1 MRLVVAEKPSVARDL
16 ARVIG
21 ATRKGEGCLEGPD
34 VRVTWCIGH
43 LAELEDPAHYQA
55 AWKRW
60 SFDTLPMI
68 PETFALRVRSG
79 DIQAHFAALKRMLR
93 DRAVTE
99 IVNACDA
106 GREGELIFRYV
117 YELVGCTRPVIRLWT
132 SSLTDE
138 AIRVAWARLRPAAE
152 FDALADAARCRSEA
166 DWLVGLN
173 ATRALTCLARQ
184 GGGEQLL
191 SVGRV
196 QTPTLAMIVARD
208 RAIAAFVPEPYWL
221 VKARFEAG
229 EAGAEGAGT
238 WEATFFQRQPER
250 AERGGDRSG
259 KDGETTKDGEPD
271 VAPVAERILDRATAE
286 AIVAATRDR
295 VGTVAEADRR
305 RIREQPPLLYDLTAL
320 QRRANERYG
329 ISAPRTLQIA
339 QALYE
344 KHKLITYPRT
354 DARHLTPDQV
364 GELPKVLEGLARL
377 PTYAPFAEA
386 LLARPIAPGRRV
398 VDAAEVGDH
407 HAILPTGRTPDPAR
421 LDPDE
426 RRVFDLVA
434 RRLMA
439 ALSPD
444 AIFDATT
451 LIVRV
456 PPAGPHAAALDA
468 AGISALLYR
477 ARGRVCRDPG
487 WRAVDPPGKSREVD
501 LPNVEPGAA
510 AQALDVRLVEEK
522 TRPLRP
528 YTDSTLLGAM
538 ETAGKTL
545 DDDALKRAMRHAG
558 LGTPA
563 TRAAILETLLG
574 RQYVER
580 QARDLRAT
588 DRGRALIDAVPL
600 DELKSAELTGRW
612 EARLAAI
619 AEGRDGRAAF
629 MRDVGAHVRE
639 VVAAIAGAAP
649 PPAEVS
655 DKAPTTPIG
664 PCPACGAPVREGPR
678 VFACDTGRACAFVVF
693 QTMSQRKIS
702 ARMVKQ
708 LLKDGRSE
716 VVKGFKSKAGKPFD
730 AALEWREGKVQFA
743 FPPREATGPEAP
755 AEGKV
760 ATAAGTKATTRS
772 PTKSTTPKSPATRS
786 TTKSPTPKPPEA
798 APPRDVSPV
807 GLVCPSCGEGRTV
820 RGRSAWGCGRWREG
834 CAFVLPFE
842 VDGRLLS
849 DAEAHARIT
858 RASTPR

>member
-1 MRLVVAEKPSVARDL
+1 MKLVVAEKPSVARDL
-16 ARVIG
+16 ARVLG
-21 ATRKGEGCLEGPD
+21 VRGKGEGCLEGPD
-34 VRVTWCIGH
+34 LRITWCIGH
-43 LAELEDPAHYQA
+43 LAELEDPAHYA
-55 AWKRW
+55 PEWKRW
-60 SFDTLPMI
+60 SFETLPMI
-68 PETFALRVRSG
+68 PAKFDLRVRGG
-79 DIQAHFAALKRMLR
+79 DIKDHFAALKRLLR
-93 DRAVTE
+93 DKGVTE
-99 IVNACDA
+99 VVNACDA

-117 YELVGCTRPVIRLWT
+117 YELAGCNRPVRRLWT

-138 AIRVAWARLRPAAE
+138 AIRAAWDRLRPGDA

-208 RAIAAFVPEPYWL
+208 RAIAAFVPEPYWM
-221 VKARFEAG
+221 VKARFTAG
-229 EAGAEGAGT
+229 EGETRGT
-238 WEATFFQRQPER
+238 WEATYFQRA
-250 AERGGDRSG
+250 AERGER
-259 KDGETTKDGEPD
+259 GERPEGGEPE
-271 VAPVAERILDRATAE
+271 APVAERILDKATAE
-286 AIVAATRDR
+286 AIAAATNGQTGA
-295 VGTVAEADRR
+295 VSEADRK

-329 ISAPRTLQIA
+329 ISAPRTLEIA

-354 DARHLTPDQV
+354 DARYLTPDQV
-364 GELPKVLEGLARL
+364 PGLPALLEGLAGL
-377 PTYAPFAEA
+377 PVYRPFAEA
-386 LLARPIAPGRRV
+386 LLAHPIAPGKRV

-407 HAILPTGRTPDPAR
+407 HAILPTGRTPDAAR

-444 AIFDATT
+444 ALFDATT
-451 LIVRV
+451 LIVEV
-456 PPAGPHAAALDA
+456 PPKGPLPP
-468 AGISALLYR
+468 GVPALLYR
-477 ARGRVCRDPG
+477 ARGRVCREQG

-501 LPNVEPGAA
+501 LPNVGRGDPAEAA
-510 AQALDVRLVEEK
+510 DVRIVEEK
-522 TRPLRP
+522 TRPPRP

-545 DDDALKRAMRHAG
+545 DDEALKRAMRHAG

-563 TRAAILETLLG
+563 TRAAILETLLA
-574 RQYVER
+574 RHYIER

-588 DRGRALIDAVPL
+588 PRGCALIDAVPL

-619 AEGRDGRAAF
+619 AEGRDAREDF
-629 MRDVGAHVRE
+629 MRDVGDHVRE

-655 DKAPTTPIG
+655 EKEATADLG
-664 PCPACGAPVREGPR
+664 PCPLCGTPVREGKS
-678 VFACDTGRACAFVVF
+678 VFACDTGRACTFVVWK
-693 QTMSQRKIS
+693 TMSTRKIS
-702 ARMVKQ
+702 ARMVRQ

-716 VVKGFKSKAGKPFD
+716 LVKGWRSKAGKPFD

-743 FPPREATGPEAP
+743 FAPREELDRGPRPGEPPREEPLVSTRAAEGPSRSAERAP
-755 AEGKV
+755 AK
-760 ATAAGTKATTRS
+760 ANAPRSAPAKPATKAPRAAKAS
-772 PTKSTTPKSPATRS
+772 PPDV
-786 TTKSPTPKPPEA
+786 
-798 APPRDVSPV
+798 PRSPV
-807 GLVCPSCGEGRTV
+807 GLPCPACGIGRTV
-820 RGRSAWGCGRWREG
+820 RGRAAWGCDRWREG
-834 CAFVLPFE
+834 CRFVLPFE
-842 VDGRLLS
+842 QGGAALS
-849 DAEAHARIT
+849 DEQAHARIV
-858 RASTPR
+858 AGG

>member
-1 MRLVVAEKPSVARDL
+1 MKLVVAEKPSVARDL

-21 ATRKGEGCLEGPD
+21 ATHKGEGCIEGAD

-68 PETFALRVRSG
+68 PEKFALRVRTG

-93 DRAVTE
+93 DREITE
-99 IVNACDA
+99 VINACDA

-117 YELVGCTRPVIRLWT
+117 YELVGCTRPVRRLWT

-138 AIRVAWARLRPAAE
+138 AIRRAWGGLRPGDD

-208 RAIAAFVPEPYWL
+208 RAIAAFVPEPYWM
-221 VKARFEAG
+221 VKARFEAD
-229 EAGAEGAGT
+229 GAEGGAGPGT
-238 WEATFFQRQPER
+238 WEATFFQRAQDRPAAAGER
-250 AERGGDRSG
+250 PSAERP
-259 KDGETTKDGEPD
+259 DGAEPE
-271 VAPVAERILDRATAE
+271 APVAERILDKATAE
-286 AIVAATRDR
+286 AIAAATLGRP
-295 VGTVAEADRR
+295 GTVAEADRK

-329 ISAPRTLQIA
+329 ISAPKTLQIA

-354 DARHLTPDQV
+354 DARYLTPDQV
-364 GELPKVLEGLARL
+364 GELPRVLEGLAGL
-377 PTYAPFAEA
+377 PAYKAFADA
-386 LLARPIAPGRRV
+386 LLANPINPGRRV

-444 AIFDATT
+444 ALFDATT

-456 PPAGPHAAALDA
+456 TPPAPVDPALPP
-468 AGISALLYR
+468 LLYR
-477 ARGRVCRDPG
+477 ARGRVCRDLG
-487 WRAVDPPGKSREVD
+487 WRAVDPPGKSRELD
-501 LPNVEPGAA
+501 LPNVNPGDTAA
-510 AQALDVRLVEEK
+510 AADVRVVEEK
-522 TRPLRP
+522 TRPPRP
-528 YTDSTLLGAM
+528 FNDSTLLGAM

-588 DRGRALIDAVPL
+588 DRGAALIDAVPL

-619 AEGRDGRAAF
+619 AEGKDAREDF
-629 MRDVGAHVRE
+629 MRDVADHVRE

-655 DKAPTTPIG
+655 DKAPTTPLG
-664 PCPACGAPVREGPR
+664 ACPACGTPVRETPM
-678 VFACDTGRACAFVVF
+678 VFACDTGRSCTFVVYK
-693 QTMSQRKIS
+693 TMSTRKIS

-716 VVKGFKSKAGKPFD
+716 LVKGFKSKAGKPFD

-743 FPPREATGPEAP
+743 FAPREIEAP
-755 AEGKV
+755 G
-760 ATAAGTKATTRS
+760 G
-772 PTKSTTPKSPATRS
+772 
-786 TTKSPTPKPPEA
+786 PPGHDA
-798 APPRDVSPV
+798 APPARKTAAPVPSPSPRKAEPVSPV
-807 GLVCPSCGEGRTV
+807 GLPCPTCTEGRTV
-820 RGRSAWGCGRWREG
+820 RGKSAWGCGRWREG
-834 CAFVLPFE
+834 CRFVLPFE
-842 VDGRLLS
+842 EKGKLLT
-849 DAEAHARIT
+849 DAQAVTRIKKAAAAAR
-858 RASTPR
+858 S